1 MAYRAIRKMSD
12 EVFSPAKFNGDV
24 QDIFM
29 ESPNLSLRTGRRGT
43 LGSLSDMLMDMKIED
58 DLAGQAAPKITVT
71 LAAVSPIRRTPAL
84 DATTVARSALTA
96 VATPGPAGLDTPT
109 LERLRPKPIDVNNI
123 SVTPQR
129 FPDSPPSPSQRLGGP
144 RSSEAGPGA
153 WGHMATP
160 NTPYGA
166 HWSSDPSPNSRKY
179 YKKVLDGLP
188 RQELSEIEINQMER
202 FRNPKKCSRAKK

>member
-1 MAYRAIRKMSD
+1 MSD

-71 LAAVSPIRRTPAL
+71 LAAVSPI
-84 DATTVARSALTA
+84 SLTA

-160 NTPYGA
+160 KTPYGA